1 MTLQIEHQ
9 LPFQSLSLVEL
20 EPRMKEDVLV
30 ICSLCFRCVNQA
42 LLTLLLGRG
51 GRYIDEKLS

>member
-1 MTLQIEHQ
+1 MTLQIEHQIEHQ
-9 LPFQSLSLVEL
+9 LPFQSLALVEL

-42 LLTLLLGRG
+42 LLTLLLVLGVVV
-51 GRYIDEKLS
+51 